1 MFNYLADVLI
11 LLEKGRLK
19 MLDINKADTW
29 VLTRELRRLAVFFDD
44 SPISQSE
51 LLLRI
56 GHYFWE
62 NREGRF
68 AYEAYKLAGKSGTLP
83 EIAKERMGFL
93 GKMCVITGTLDG
105 TERSEAFDDIIRL
118 GGRVSD
124 NPVNTMDIL
133 IMGYPEWSAMN
144 DGVITRK
151 VKKALDLQKKGRDI
165 KILSESEFYS
175 ILSDFLPELC
185 P

>member
-1 MFNYLADVLI
+1 
-11 LLEKGRLK
+11 
-19 MLDINKADTW
+19 
-29 VLTRELRRLAVFFDD
+29 
-44 SPISQSE
+44 
-51 LLLRI
+51 
-56 GHYFWE
+56 
-62 NREGRF
+62 
-68 AYEAYKLAGKSGTLP
+68 
-83 EIAKERMGFL
+83 
-93 GKMCVITGTLDG
+93 MCVITGTLDG

>member
-1 MFNYLADVLI
+1 MGFLGN
-11 LLEKGRLK
+11 
-19 MLDINKADTW
+19 
-29 VLTRELRRLAVFFDD
+29 
-44 SPISQSE
+44 SP
-51 LLLRI
+51 
-56 GHYFWE
+56 
-62 NREGRF
+62 
-68 AYEAYKLAGKSGTLP
+68 
-83 EIAKERMGFL
+83 FL